1 MHKEVAGNNETQTR
15 ETAKTMKP
23 SDILEVVQSVTD
35 LPVFYAEDAGRFWL
49 EAEQTELPAVGLYAA
64 TGLETSD
71 AFGILYPKVELHII
85 TDGGAFNDNTAPSRE
100 VADGRNILTAV
111 QRALRP
117 YVIRI
122 PNQAGFARKDSVYT
136 NWCTLEFRDPLTRCR

>member
-1 MHKEVAGNNETQTR
+1 
-15 ETAKTMKP
+15 MKP

-71 AFGILYPKVELHII
+71 VFGILYPKV
-85 TDGGAFNDNTAPSRE
+85 
-100 VADGRNILTAV
+100 
-111 QRALRP
+111 
-117 YVIRI
+117 
-122 PNQAGFARKDSVYT
+122 
-136 NWCTLEFRDPLTRCR
+136 

>member
-1 MHKEVAGNNETQTR
+1 M
-15 ETAKTMKP
+15 
-23 SDILEVVQSVTD
+23 
-35 LPVFYAEDAGRFWL
+35 FYAEDAGRFWM

-85 TDGGAFNDNTAPSRE
+85 TDGGVFNDNTAPSRE

-136 NWCTLEFRDPLTRCR
+136 NWCTLEFRDPLTKCR